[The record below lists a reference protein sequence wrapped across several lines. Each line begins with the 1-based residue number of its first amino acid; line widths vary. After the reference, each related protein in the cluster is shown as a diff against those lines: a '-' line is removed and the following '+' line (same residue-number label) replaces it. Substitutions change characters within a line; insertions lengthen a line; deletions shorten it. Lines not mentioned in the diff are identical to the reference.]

1 MIAFWALL
9 SLALASQVSVSHTT
23 VLLAEDLV
31 GGQSTDGDVNKRW
44 TLQAK
49 PRWGPNGS
57 GMFIVMGAGCGTC
70 GYTTVYS
77 AWGYLP
83 HHPDNAMKAQIGPI
97 AVNTKASFL
106 KASAHTF
113 ASMEDDLHVAAT
125 GDWGADPCGWRIGVV
140 QAKSKKDGLEELKT
154 VLNCAEWF
162 ANNEQDNFMW
172 DVKTGKGK

>member
-31 GGQSTDGDVNKRW
+31 AGQSTDGDVNKRW
-44 TLQAK
+44 TIQPK

-57 GMFIVMGAGCGTC
+57 GMFIVMGTGCGTC
-70 GYTTVYS
+70 GFTIFYS
-77 AWGYLP
+77 AWDYLP

-97 AVNTKASFL
+97 KANTQATLL

-113 ASMEDDLHVAAT
+113 VSTEHDLHVAAS
-125 GDWGADPCGWRIGVV
+125 GDWSCPWRFAVV
-140 QAKSKKDGLEELKT
+140 QAMSKEDGLEELKT
-154 VLNCAEWF
+154 ALNCPEWF
-162 ANNEQDNFMW
+162 ANNERDNFMW
-172 DVKTGKGK
+172 SPETGKGK